1 MPTTKSVIGM
11 LLAWMNF
18 RLGMRTSAGAKLPV
32 NKRRPIA
39 LDYPDDSGLPANLPS
54 PESIRR
60 LAAHLAR
67 EVPVDDALALVRRKE
82 YPLIHELSG
91 YHDAV
96 AALHDIAD
104 QLDDAERDSQ
114 KAQSV
119 HL

>member
-1 MPTTKSVIGM
+1 MS
-11 LLAWMNF
+11 F
-18 RLGMRTSAGAKLPV
+18 RRGIAIFGRAKLPV

-39 LDYPDDSGLPANLPS
+39 LDYPDASGLPANLPS

-67 EVPVDDALALVRRKE
+67 EVPVDDALSLVRRKE

-104 QLDDAERDSQ
+104 QLDDAERDAQ
-114 KAQSV
+114 QAQSV